1 MALVKTTKLAGPAK
15 RRNPPKEI
23 QPIGSHAAPRGRLR
37 KPVKA
42 AAKDKVSERVAA
54 ATEELAGGLTEAAAA
69 AEVAQAG
76 ATTVLAETWTSDA
89 DIEAVAAVAHVKV
102 RTLDILTG
110 PPAGGWPQSN
120 YIALLE
126 SDLGVLSNALGCPNL
141 GTGT

>member
-1 MALVKTTKLAGPAK
+1 MSMALVKTTKLAGPAK

-69 AEVAQAG
+69 AEE
-76 ATTVLAETWTSDA
+76 LRRSM
-89 DIEAVAAVAHVKV
+89 KK
-102 RTLDILTG
+102 R
-110 PPAGGWPQSN
+110 PAPRRSN
-120 YIALLE
+120 WQR
-126 SDLGVLSNALGCPNL
+126 
-141 GTGT
+141 